1 MASEITLSASARSS
15 LLSLGET
22 SNLIGRTNNRLSS
35 GLKVASPVDD
45 AKVFFEAKSL
55 NDRAS
60 TLNEKK
66 DGIDQG
72 ISSLS
77 TALEAVEAIDSLVRQ
92 AKGIALAAKTA
103 TGTELTSLVT
113 QYNGLRTQIDNLA
126 TDSTYQG
133 LNLVNSSGTTTS
145 LSVSFSNLTTSLLTV
160 NTVNLQVGTAAGL
173 GLGITA
179 VVSTSLAGF
188 SISADIDASIAQLDA
203 AITTL
208 RGNGQTLGSNVALL
222 QARLDFTENYVNVL
236 ETGAGKLTL
245 ADITEEG
252 ANLVALQTRQQLGI
266 NGLSFAGQSEQNIL
280 ALFR

>member
-22 SNLIGRTNNRLSS
+22 SALIGRTNSRLAS
-35 GLKVASPVDD
+35 GLKVASPIDD
-45 AKVFFEAKSL
+45 AKIFFEAKAL
-55 NDRAS
+55 NDRAG

-77 TALEAVEAIDSLVRQ
+77 AALEAVESIDSLVRQ

-103 TGTELTSLVT
+103 SGTELASLVT
-113 QYNGLRTQIDNLA
+113 QYNGIRTQIDNLA
-126 TDSTYQG
+126 TDATYQG
-133 LNLVNSSGTTTS
+133 LNLVNSTTAT
-145 LSVSFSNLTTSLLTV
+145 LTVSFSNLTTSLLTV
-160 NTVNLQVGTAAGL
+160 GSVDLRVNTSG
-173 GLGITA
+173 GLGITSA
-179 VVSTSLAGF
+179 ASFSLTSVV
-188 SISADIDASIAQLDA
+188 DAAIAELDA

-208 RGNGQTLGSNVALL
+208 RGAGQSLGSNVALL
-222 QARLDFTENYVNVL
+222 QTRLDFTENYVNEL
-236 ETGAGKLTL
+236 ESGAGKLTL

-266 NGLSFAGQSEQNIL
+266 NGLAFAGQSEQNIL

>member
-1 MASEITLSASARSS
+1 MATEVTLSAAARST
-15 LLSLGET
+15 LLSLANT
-22 SNLIGRTNNRLSS
+22 ADLISRSNERLSS
-35 GLKVASPVDD
+35 GLKVASPIDD
-45 AKVFFEAKSL
+45 AKVFFEAKAL

-60 TLNEKK
+60 TLSDKK

-77 TALEAVEAIDSLVRQ
+77 AALEAVDSIDSLVRQ

-113 QYNGLRTQIDNLA
+113 QYNGLLTQIDNLA
-126 TDSTYQG
+126 ADASYQG
-133 LNLVNSSGTTTS
+133 LNLVNGTGST
-145 LSVSFSNLTTSLLTV
+145 LSVSFSEQTSSLLSVASVDLTTAT
-160 NTVNLQVGTAAGL
+160 T
-173 GLGITA
+173 GLGISSA
-179 VVSTSLAGF
+179 ASFSVTSNV
-188 SISADIDASIAQLDA
+188 DASITELDA
-203 AITTL
+203 AVTTL

-222 QARLDFTENYVNVL
+222 QTRLDFTKNYVNVL
-236 ETGAGKLTL
+236 EGGSGKLTL

-266 NGLSFAGQSEQNIL
+266 NALSFAGQSEQNIL